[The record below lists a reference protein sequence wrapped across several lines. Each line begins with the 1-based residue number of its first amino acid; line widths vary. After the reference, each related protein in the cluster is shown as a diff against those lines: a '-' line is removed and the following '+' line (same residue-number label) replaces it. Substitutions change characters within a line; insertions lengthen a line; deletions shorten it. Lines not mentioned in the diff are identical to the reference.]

1 MACIGLVFSLFFI
14 YVRREKLKM
23 KFKDLAEY
31 LLTCAVLGFVGARL
45 LFVISMLPSMKQ
57 ITINE
62 IFYYLKN
69 GGLVFYGGLMGVLCG
84 IVVNAK
90 YKKENVKEKL
100 NLLTPVFPLFHAFA
114 RFGCLLAGCCYGRQ
128 WSWGVIMASE
138 PGVIRFPVQLIE
150 SLCDII
156 IFIGLMV
163 WEKKEKPINTIWKYI
178 CVVMRLADLFWN
190 FIEEMKSEESGLGDY
205 LQPSMFLWAFGFAI

>member
-1 MACIGLVFSLFFI
+1 
-14 YVRREKLKM
+14 M

-62 IFYYLKN
+62 IFYYLQN

-84 IVVNAK
+84 IVVIAK

-163 WEKKEKPINTIWKYI
+163 WEKKRKTNQHNLEIYLCSYAACRFVLEFYRGDEIRGIWFGGLSTAQYVSLGIWIGYI
-178 CVVMRLADLFWN
+178 IQLIKNIKIRNV
-190 FIEEMKSEESGLGDY
+190 
-205 LQPSMFLWAFGFAI
+205 